1 MDATRAQDAG
11 GTARPQKK
19 SESLLDRR
27 REKLQASQAT
37 AADAHSD
44 VRRLDQQLESNDD
57 NRREQ
62 ETALQAALDRA
73 AVLKKAIKASTK
85 EAAKLRAAR
94 KEAGERAATAQQRV
108 SAAEAKYDRAVLA
121 DMVRREKENDLL
133 AHASTEI
140 GALGPGHS
148 A

>member
-1 MDATRAQDAG
+1 MDATRAEDAG

-27 REKLQASQAT
+27 REKLQTSQAT
-37 AADAHSD
+37 AANAHSD

-94 KEAGERAATAQQRV
+94 KEAGERAATA
-108 SAAEAKYDRAVLA
+108 
-121 DMVRREKENDLL
+121 
-133 AHASTEI
+133 
-140 GALGPGHS
+140 
-148 A
+148 